1 MSTEEKDPIV
11 EIQHALKAPKN
22 QKNNFGG
29 YMYRS
34 CEDILQ
40 ALKPHLYEHDL
51 RQTISDEM
59 VNIGERYYIKATVT
73 VTLMGDVIAESVGF
87 ARETEHRKGMDS
99 SQITGS
105 ASSYARKYALN
116 GLWLIDDTQDAD
128 TYEPKEKPKEKPKVS
143 SDRFEKMKAAIAKGD
158 YTAQKAVAQFSLT
171 DKQKAELEVK

>member
-1 MSTEEKDPIV
+1 
-11 EIQHALKAPKN
+11 
-22 QKNNFGG
+22 
-29 YMYRS
+29 MYRS

-40 ALKPHLYEHDL
+40 ALKPHLYKHDL
-51 RQTISDEM
+51 RHTISDEM

-73 VTLMGDVIAESVGF
+73 VTLMNDVIAESVGF

-116 GLWLIDDTQDAD
+116 GLWLIDDTQDVD
-128 TYEPKEKPKEKPKVS
+128 TYEQKEKPKVS

-158 YTAQKAVAQFSLT
+158 YTVKKAFAQFSLT

>member
-1 MSTEEKDPIV
+1 
-11 EIQHALKAPKN
+11 
-22 QKNNFGG
+22 
-29 YMYRS
+29 MYRS

-40 ALKPHLYEHDL
+40 TLKPHLYKHDL

-59 VNIGERYYIKATVT
+59 VNIGERYYIKATAT

-143 SDRFEKMKAAIAKGD
+143 SDRFEKMEAAIAKGD